1 MALKIAAIVTLEAGG
16 YAPGH
21 ALTHPR
27 CRRADIDRT
36 GQGVL
41 SKQDAL
47 GAAQDFYLL
56 QIKQAKTRLAALAVV
71 DTVHEDTHRLLEG
84 LLGTH
89 GDAPHGDNGVHR
101 VFGHRKVRH
110 IGAEVAEASDRGILN
125 EFAADRGH
133 GNRNVLKALGSFLSR
148 NNDFLKFCGQGTG
161 RCGRYGDSESGLQK
175 SVTHGIDPQN

>member
-1 MALKIAAIVTLEAGG
+1 MALKIAAIVTLKTGG

-21 ALTHPR
+21 ALTHLR
-27 CRRADIDRT
+27 CRCADIDRT

-47 GAAQDFYLL
+47 GAAKDLYLL

-71 DTVHEDTHRLLEG
+71 DAVHKDTHRLLEG

-101 VFGHRKVRH
+101 VFRHRKVRY
-110 IGAEVAEASDRGILN
+110 IGTEVAEASD
-125 EFAADRGH
+125 
-133 GNRNVLKALGSFLSR
+133 
-148 NNDFLKFCGQGTG
+148 
-161 RCGRYGDSESGLQK
+161 
-175 SVTHGIDPQN
+175 